1 MASSTDYV
9 FVVGG
14 CLLKR
19 GIVTTRRHKFVSGS
33 IEPRHFRNCKTS
45 KWRQGRQLG
54 ISAKSVSRFDP
65 LVYGRICRRKDAR
78 VISGVDQRGATSA
91 RTSSQMCVASR
102 SHRGAT
108 RSLFACTLIRLPFQT
123 PATRLLVYEVRG
135 WQVRRA
141 ALPHHER
148 AQTTASETMGVIFFI
163 AQRHGFSLSRAKQET
178 FEPADH
184 QYLFDRTG
192 LWLSRGLARP
202 DSP

>member
-1 MASSTDYV
+1 
-9 FVVGG
+9 
-14 CLLKR
+14 
-19 GIVTTRRHKFVSGS
+19 
-33 IEPRHFRNCKTS
+33 
-45 KWRQGRQLG
+45 
-54 ISAKSVSRFDP
+54 
-65 LVYGRICRRKDAR
+65 LVYGRICRRKD
-78 VISGVDQRGATSA
+78 VGVTSGMDQRGATSA

-148 AQTTASETMGVIFFI
+148 EQTTASETMGVIFFI

>member
-65 LVYGRICRRKDAR
+65 LVYGRICKRKD
-78 VISGVDQRGATSA
+78 VGVTSGMDQRGATLVRA
-91 RTSSQMCVASR
+91 SSQMCVASR

-108 RSLFACTLIRLPFQT
+108 RSLFACSIIRLPFQT
-123 PATRLLVYEVRG
+123 PRCARNMPSGVRG
-135 WQVRRA
+135 ERMASSACCAATSRNASKPPRR
-141 ALPHHER
+141 
-148 AQTTASETMGVIFFI
+148 
-163 AQRHGFSLSRAKQET
+163 KQW
-178 FEPADH
+178 A
-184 QYLFDRTG
+184 
-192 LWLSRGLARP
+192 
-202 DSP
+202 

>member
-45 KWRQGRQLG
+45 KWRHGRQLG

-141 ALPHHER
+141 ALPHHATRGNHLHVRIRNNER
-148 AQTTASETMGVIFFI
+148 DFLHRTAPRIFTIAREAGGV
-163 AQRHGFSLSRAKQET
+163 
-178 FEPADH
+178 
-184 QYLFDRTG
+184 
-192 LWLSRGLARP
+192 
-202 DSP
+202 

>member
-65 LVYGRICRRKDAR
+65 LVYGRICRRKD
-78 VISGVDQRGATSA
+78 VGVTSGMDQRGATSA

-148 AQTTASETMGVIFFI
+148 EQTTASETMGVIFFI

-184 QYLFDRTG
+184 QYLFDRTS